1 MTYNKYMSL
10 KNLAK
15 RLRKFP
21 KPIRNEKGQSFVEFL
36 FLFLL
41 LIGLSYTMVAGFNGR
56 VGQRWTEMV
65 NIIASDNITAPR
77 NDIELN

>member
-1 MTYNKYMSL
+1 MSL
-10 KNLAK
+10 TNLAK
-15 RLRKFP
+15 RLRKIQ
-21 KPIRNEKGQSFVEFL
+21 KPVQNEKGQSFVEFL

-41 LIGLSYTMVAGFNGR
+41 LIGISYTMVAGFNGR